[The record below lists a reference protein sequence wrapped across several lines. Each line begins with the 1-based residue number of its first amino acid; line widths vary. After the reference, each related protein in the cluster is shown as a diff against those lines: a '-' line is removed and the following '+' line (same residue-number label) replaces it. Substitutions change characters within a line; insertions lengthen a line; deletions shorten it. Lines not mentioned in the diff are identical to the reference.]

1 MASDSEIL
9 ENKQRG
15 RRWRERESCGARCP
29 FLSLSHSHSFSL
41 QSSILFFLLYQ
52 WPMEKEMKDGERE
65 REKDSRGTC
74 LHHCPP
80 PSLCSLL
87 CEELEGCRRA
97 DAKSDQ
103 RRNLSGRNAFVG
115 PLRDEEIEAS
125 TSFSLF
131 SFFLFS
137 DWLNWIQGIYRGL
150 EMRICSDGYAIY
162 APPH

>member
-1 MASDSEIL
+1 MS
-9 ENKQRG
+9 
-15 RRWRERESCGARCP
+15 
-29 FLSLSHSHSFSL
+29 LSLSLSL
-41 QSSILFFLLYQ
+41 SLVLSSIIYPLLSFV
-52 WPMEKEMKDGERE
+52 PVADGERDERWRERE

-137 DWLNWIQGIYRGL
+137 DWLNWI
-150 EMRICSDGYAIY
+150 
-162 APPH
+162 

>member
-1 MASDSEIL
+1 MSLSLSLSLSLVLSSIIYPLLSFVLVADGERD
-9 ENKQRG
+9 E
-15 RRWRERESCGARCP
+15 RWRERE
-29 FLSLSHSHSFSL
+29 
-41 QSSILFFLLYQ
+41 
-52 WPMEKEMKDGERE
+52 RE
-65 REKDSRGTC
+65 RFPRDLPTP
-74 LHHCPP
+74 L

-137 DWLNWIQGIYRGL
+137 DWLNWI
-150 EMRICSDGYAIY
+150 
-162 APPH
+162 

>member
-1 MASDSEIL
+1 MRREL
-9 ENKQRG
+9 ERK
-15 RRWRERESCGARCP
+15 
-29 FLSLSHSHSFSL
+29 
-41 QSSILFFLLYQ
+41 
-52 WPMEKEMKDGERE
+52 

-131 SFFLFS
+131 FFLFFS
-137 DWLNWIQGIYRGL
+137 FFFFWLVELDIGDLSEVL
-150 EMRICSDGYAIY
+150 ESRLGDTHSDGYTICHLY
-162 APPH
+162 SSTMKIIRKNFNDYSLKRKLFKKN